1 VDKKEQQLVAY
12 YYNKFTERNF
22 DEKDFHSFMMLVRED
37 DHGIESV
44 HELASFIALREKS
57 TGYVGEYLEECKQI
71 ITNLGNGVKA
81 KKIEDIFSFKEI
93 RNGFN
98 ALFLKYGFEK
108 LPAETINDFILCTI
122 SLLQDVKIVSG
133 NLNRA
138 VGHLSFAVS
147 SKEIFLMGNM
157 KTLNKGRYI
166 PVTFQVLSVKNT
178 YEAVTP
184 QDKNDTPYLFN
195 EELIEVITIDGNL
208 VITFPEILTSAIT

>member
-1 VDKKEQQLVAY
+1 MDKKEQQLFAH
-12 YYNKFTERNF
+12 YYNKFSERSF
-22 DEKDFHSFMMLVRED
+22 DEKDFYSFMMLVKED
-37 DHGIESV
+37 AHGIESIK
-44 HELASFIALREKS
+44 ELANFIAQRENS
-57 TGYVGEYLEECKQI
+57 TGYVSEYLEECKRI

-98 ALFLKYGFEK
+98 TLFLKNGFEK
-108 LPAETINDFILCTI
+108 LPMEIINDFILCII
-122 SLLQDVKIVSG
+122 SLLQDVKLVSG
-133 NLNRA
+133 NLNKV

-166 PVTFQVLSVKNT
+166 PVTFQVLSVKNS
-178 YEAVTP
+178 YEAVAP

-195 EELIEVITIDGNL
+195 EELIEVVNIDGEV
-208 VITFPEILTSAIT
+208 VITFIG